1 LGSNGRGY
9 KLKHLKPSTPQ
20 SQNLTASR
28 NIWITGAS
36 SGIGEA
42 MAMHWASAGT
52 TLLLSGLTKEQLEPV
67 AGKCEKKGAIVHIIP
82 FDLTKEVEITEAAK
96 KVQTLVPKI
105 DILANVGGIGQRSLI
120 IDTPPEV
127 SHRIMDTDF
136 WGHVNVTRHILP
148 FMVKTGGGTIVVMSS
163 LSGLFGF
170 PQRSIY
176 CAAKHA
182 LHGYFETLRLEHN
195 KDKVNVLMVC
205 PGRVKTNFSYGALTA
220 SGDKHGQMDKGQEN
234 GVSVEYCAAK
244 IDKAVKRNKKL
255 VLVGKK
261 ELIMAYLKRFA
272 PWLFY
277 YIALRIDPNA

>member
-1 LGSNGRGY
+1 MTQL
-9 KLKHLKPSTPQ
+9 
-20 SQNLTASR
+20 R

-42 MAMHWASAGT
+42 LALQWAGEGT
-52 TLLLSGLTKEQLEPV
+52 TIILSGLEGKDLEPV
-67 AGKCEKKGAIVHIIP
+67 AEKCTLKGALVHIVP
-82 FDLTKEVEITEAAK
+82 FDLTKEVEITEATLK
-96 KVQTLVPKI
+96 IQTLVPKI

-120 IDTPPEV
+120 IDTPGSV
-127 SHRIMDTDF
+127 SRRIMETDF
-136 WGHVNVTRHILP
+136 WGHATLTTSILP

-170 PQRSIY
+170 PQRSMY

-182 LHGYFETLRLEHN
+182 LHGFFETLRLEHY
-195 KDKVNVLMVC
+195 KDKITVLMVC

-220 SGDKHGQMDKGQEN
+220 TGGKHGKMDKGQEN
-234 GVSVEYCAAK
+234 GVSVQYCAAK
-244 IDKAVKRNKKL
+244 IDNAVKRNKKQ
-255 VLVGKK
+255 VLIGKK

-277 YIALRIDPNA
+277 KIALKIDPNA